1 MAETADSDTAHRRAD
16 SPLLLVLFCSLILRY
31 AHIIGALCVGYSCSV
46 GCSSNAALYS
56 VSMASLSICALLTP
70 ADSAS
75 LFSLSL
81 YSGGRNAWIDTVF
94 SALYRAIDFRR
105 ASVVLYSFSC
115 IITHPKKPC
124 NKSVSIVT
132 CKLYILIVISSFH
145 HLSRNERFVYGVSI
159 DTVLYYSHSQGN
171 TSSPDHDQH
180 RTQRK
185 DVHHEH

>member
-1 MAETADSDTAHRRAD
+1 MD
-16 SPLLLVLFCSLILRY
+16 
-31 AHIIGALCVGYSCSV
+31 YSCSV

-124 NKSVSIVT
+124 NESVSIVT
-132 CKLYILIVISSFH
+132 CQLYILIVISSFH

-159 DTVLYYSHSQGN
+159 DTILYYSHSQGN

-180 RTQRK
+180 HHTQRK

>member
-1 MAETADSDTAHRRAD
+1 M
-16 SPLLLVLFCSLILRY
+16 
-31 AHIIGALCVGYSCSV
+31 GYSCSV

-132 CKLYILIVISSFH
+132 CQLYILIVISSFH

-159 DTVLYYSHSQGN
+159 DTMLYYSHSQGN

-180 RTQRK
+180 HSQRK
-185 DVHHEH
+185 DVYHEH